1 MWRRHASC
9 VPDVTLRQCSVL
21 LHFALDGHPR
31 DAGVS
36 AQGVVDGGSQ
46 LIWSKTD
53 AGRIE
58 MQSRG
63 LVKERA
69 QRNLLLVI
77 DGIKS
82 EEMLLANVAG
92 ITPQDFATLQSLGL
106 IEPVVATG
114 SRSGAAAHRTS
125 GALSAPTAPAPLAAA
140 EPAATLEA
148 VPLDYAQFTAALT
161 QIISKELGLRGFVL
175 TLAVEKA
182 GTNEAL
188 HAVAQRTL
196 AQVAER
202 KGEAAAAA
210 ARRALY
216 GR

>member
-1 MWRRHASC
+1 M
-9 VPDVTLRQCSVL
+9 
-21 LHFALDGHPR
+21 
-31 DAGVS
+31 
-36 AQGVVDGGSQ
+36 
-46 LIWSKTD
+46 IWSKTD

-82 EEMLLANVAG
+82 EEMLLANLAG
-92 ITPQDFATLQSLGL
+92 IAPQDFEVLQSLGL
-106 IEPVVATG
+106 IEPVVSSG
-114 SRSGAAAHRTS
+114 SRSGNAANRSS
-125 GALSAPTAPAPLAAA
+125 GSLPAPTAPAPLAAP
-140 EPAATLEA
+140 EPTATVEPT
-148 VPLDYAQFTAALT
+148 PLDYAQFTAALT

-210 ARRALY
+210 ARRTLY